1 MENIGTGNFNDQII
15 SMGNK
20 HIQTHLDQHLNF
32 IHKVTLTLNLTN
44 LPKHYINAS
53 VGFDKNKW

>member
-20 HIQTHLDQHLNF
+20 HIQTHLD
-32 IHKVTLTLNLTN
+32 
-44 LPKHYINAS
+44 
-53 VGFDKNKW
+53 